1 MTMLDEKDPVE
12 IAADVAELISVR
24 FNIPQNDAMVR
35 FMRSSTFHRI
45 LDNPEFSSRSSEEIL
60 ETYRSEAGI

>member
-1 MTMLDEKDPVE
+1 MTILDEKDPVE
-12 IAADVAELISVR
+12 VAADVAELISVR

-45 LDNPEFSSRSSEEIL
+45 LDNPEFSSRSPEEIL